1 MVAMN
6 PVSSR
11 RNFLKKSTVLAASAG
26 LFHVGWAETGGLTL
40 KVALVGCGGRG
51 GGRRGA
57 LANFIEAAGLLGHQ
71 VEIVAVADIFAG
83 QAARV
88 AERFAVPANRVMVG
102 ALAYQQV
109 METDA
114 EFVILATPPN
124 FRPIHL
130 AAAVA
135 ADKHVFLEKPIAIDP
150 PGVRH
155 VMALGEEGRTK
166 GLCLVAGTQRRHSL
180 NYLTNQAKV
189 EAGAIGE
196 ILGGVVMWNGTVPF
210 MAPRQ
215 PGQSNRDYLL
225 RNWINFVEMSG
236 DHIVEQHVH
245 NLDVANWF
253 IGRTPVSA
261 VGMGGRARRV
271 TGNQYDFFS
280 VDYDYGDGV
289 HINSQCRQ
297 MAGAYGRVGESF
309 RGTEG
314 EVLGGGKLTGR
325 DVSIPEIKVLS
336 EDGMIQ
342 EHVDLI
348 AGVLNDAPEN
358 RVQGVAESTMTALM
372 GRISAY
378 TGKLVRWRDLMDDE
392 NSPFYNLTLAPAAA
406 EFVDNMD
413 VAMPEEEIPVPGDG
427 GEIRIRS

>member
-1 MVAMN
+1 MN
-6 PVSSR
+6 PVPTRRDFIKQSS
-11 RNFLKKSTVLAASAG
+11 VLAASAG
-26 LFHVGWAETGGLTL
+26 LFNISRAAPSGLTL

-57 LANFIEAAGLLGHQ
+57 LANFTEAAGLLGHQ
-71 VEIVAVADIFAG
+71 VEVVAIADIFADK
-83 QAARV
+83 AAVV
-88 AERFAVPANRVMVG
+88 AERFSIPANRVIVG
-102 ALAYQQV
+102 ADAYMKV

-114 EFVILATPPN
+114 EYVILATPPN
-124 FRPIHL
+124 FRPLHL

-135 ADKHVFLEKPIAIDP
+135 ADKNVFIEKPIAVDP
-150 PGVRH
+150 PGVRA
-155 VMALGEEGRTK
+155 VMRLGEEAGSK
-166 GLCLVAGTQRRHSL
+166 GLCMVAGTQRRHAL
-180 NYLTNQAKV
+180 NYLTQKARI

-196 ILGGVVMWNGTVPF
+196 ILGGVVQWNGTVPF

-253 IGRTPVSA
+253 LGRHPVSA

-289 HINSQCRQ
+289 RINSQCRQ
-297 MAGAYGRVGESF
+297 MAGAYGRVGEFF

-314 EVLGGGKLTGR
+314 EALGGGKLTGR
-325 DVSIPEIKVLS
+325 TVSIAEIEVMS
-336 EDGMIQ
+336 EDPMIQ

-348 AGVLNDAPEN
+348 SGVVNGAPEN

-378 TGKLVRWRDLMDDE
+378 TGKLVRWTDLME
-392 NSPFYNLTLAPAAA
+392 NPNSPYYDLTLAPAAA
-406 EFVDNMD
+406 DFVDNMD

-427 GEIRIRS
+427 GEIRIRT

>member
-1 MVAMN
+1 MN
-6 PVSSR
+6 PAPTR
-11 RNFLKKSTVLAASAG
+11 RDFIKKSTVLAASAG
-26 LFHVGWAETGGLTL
+26 LFNISRAQSSGMTL

-51 GGRRGA
+51 AGNRGA

-71 VEIVAVADIFAG
+71 VEIMAVADIFAAK
-83 QAARV
+83 AAAA
-88 AERFAVPANRVMVG
+88 AEQFSVPANRVMVG
-102 ALAYQQV
+102 AQAYQRV
-109 METDA
+109 METAA
-114 EFVILATPPN
+114 EYVILATPPN
-124 FRPIHL
+124 FRPLHL

-135 ADKHVFLEKPIAIDP
+135 ANKHVFIEKPIAIDP
-150 PGVRH
+150 PGVRA
-155 VMALGEEGRTK
+155 VMRLGEEGRAK
-166 GLCLVAGTQRRHSL
+166 GLSLVAGTQRRHSL
-180 NYLTNQAKV
+180 NYLTNQAQV

-210 MAPRQ
+210 LAPRQ

-236 DHIVEQHVH
+236 DHIVEQHMH

-253 IGRTPVSA
+253 IGRTPIAA

-297 MAGAYGRVGESF
+297 LAGAYGRIGESF
-309 RGTEG
+309 RGTHG

-325 DVSIPEIKVLS
+325 DVSIPEINVLS

-348 AGVLNDAPEN
+348 AGVLNDTPEN
-358 RVQGVAESTMTALM
+358 RVLGVAESTMTALM

-378 TGKLVRWRDLMDDE
+378 TGDLVRWRDLMDNE
-392 NSPFYNLTLAPAAA
+392 NSPYYNLTHTPAAA
-406 EFVDNMD
+406 DFTDDQD
-413 VAMPEEEIPVPGDG
+413 VPMPEEEIPVPGDG
-427 GEIRIRS
+427 GEVYIRS